1 MTSNLLTLDNIIML
15 MGILI
20 VAMLTTALKS
30 EPEPFKN
37 LVENGNLLY
46 NKHRRLIRKTLQDT
60 SDTLTNRIKTKMR
73 LAGF

>member
-20 VAMLTTALKS
+20 VAILTTALKS

-37 LVENGNLLY
+37 LIENGNLLY

>member
-60 SDTLTNRIKTKMR
+60 SDTLTSRIKTKMR

>member
-20 VAMLTTALKS
+20 VAILTTALKS

-37 LVENGNLLY
+37 LIENGNLLY

-60 SDTLTNRIKTKMR
+60 SDTLTSRIKTKMR